1 MVRVPLRKVEP
12 CIKPIITLL
21 YIFCKGEVFKI
32 MSNVLSYQFI
42 PVPRDLKKGIRSL
55 KGNFYRVMDLII
67 DEIFAF
73 KDTREK
79 LTKEFAYRYV
89 AEKLEINF
97 GNVGRIFKKLQER
110 GFIEIL
116 KIGKNKTGSLI
127 RLIFGCTSTT
137 KASSSSCTGTTEK
150 ENFSCTG
157 TTIKELKS
165 KEKDHQEFESDSSLN
180 FSEKEKQSK
189 ETTIKPS
196 LNSKFDIQNFDNS
209 SKVSNTNNL
218 INNLLATGQ
227 ASTGKNDFASLGS
240 VLNNSAPAPQVN
252 SDLLSEKAITE
263 GKDLLLK
270 KGFTLEEVTTIINR
284 ITLSMKEKNIKSR
297 EKYFLAS
304 CDKEV
309 RKNNNSIHKVTCSAL
324 PAKNNNFNNTVKKWE
339 EEKKHDI
346 KPEETIKQL
355 MTLRPDDLYRVILD
369 VDKSPAGKFISLPEI
384 KASLYIAEFKKRFPE
399 VII

>member
-1 MVRVPLRKVEP
+1 
-12 CIKPIITLL
+12 
-21 YIFCKGEVFKI
+21 

-89 AEKLEINF
+89 AKKLEINF
-97 GNVGRIFKKLQER
+97 GNVGRIFRQLQER

-137 KASSSSCTGTTEK
+137 KASPSSCTGTTETN
-150 ENFSCTG
+150 NFSCTG

-165 KEKDHQEFESDSSLN
+165 KEKDHQEKISDSSLN
-180 FSEKEKQSK
+180 SPEEENQLEENTIKSSPNSESIIEESQEFSK
-189 ETTIKPS
+189 ES
-196 LNSKFDIQNFDNS
+196 NS
-209 SKVSNTNNL
+209 NNPV
-218 INNLLATGQ
+218 NNLLATGQ
-227 ASTGKNDFASLGS
+227 VSTGKSDFTSLGS
-240 VLNNSAPAPQVN
+240 VLNNSTPAPQVN
-252 SDLLSEKAITE
+252 SDLLSEKTITE

-270 KGFTLEEVTTIINR
+270 KGFSAEEVTTIINR
-284 ITLSMKEKNIKSR
+284 ITLAMKEKNIKNR
-297 EKYFLAS
+297 EKYFLTS
-304 CDKEV
+304 CNKEV
-309 RKNNNSIHKVTCSAL
+309 RKINNPAGSIHKVTCAAL
-324 PAKNNNFNNTVKKWE
+324 PEKKNNNFNNTVKKWE
-339 EEKKHDI
+339 EEKKNDI
-346 KPEETIKQL
+346 NPEVIIKKL

-369 VDKSPAGKFISLPEI
+369 VDNSPSGKFISLPEI

-399 VII
+399 VTV